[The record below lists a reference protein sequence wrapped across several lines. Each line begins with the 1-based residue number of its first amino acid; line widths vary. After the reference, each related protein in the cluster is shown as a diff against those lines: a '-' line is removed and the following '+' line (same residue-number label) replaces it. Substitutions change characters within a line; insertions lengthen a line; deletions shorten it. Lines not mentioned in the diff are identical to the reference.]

1 VALALAFAA
10 GLHLWAGKEV
20 ALTFLTGYVIE
31 ESLSVDNIFVIV
43 LIFDYFRVPRICQHR
58 VLFYGILG
66 ALIMRGLFIG
76 LGAVLIAQ
84 FHWILYIF
92 GAMLV
97 ITGVRMAFRADDEFN
112 GDDNPVVKVVRRF
125 MPISKSYQGKHFF
138 TMEAGQRVAT
148 PLLLV
153 LVLVEVTDLIFAVDS
168 IPAIF
173 GVTQD
178 PFIVFTSNIFAI
190 LGLRSLYFL
199 LAAVVDR
206 FYLLK
211 YGLAL
216 ILTFSRSAYLACLI
230 VSGLF
235 VLWKFNA
242 RSFSVALLAPMGFLV
257 HRALSSVAL
266 ERTTRHQVVAE
277 RIFDEMERGLSR
289 LLGTLQGR
297 GSALAAQ
304 PVLEQGREMGA
315 AKGARLVCDHLLLD
329 LAEED
334 EGLKRHRADLQKIRA
349 AGNHLTSSCAMSR
362 TPRPRSCMPDVG
374 RLWRRLWPR
383 VWTATCGPRP
393 DQI

>member
-1 VALALAFAA
+1 MIQTNIWFWVGFVGFVLAMLSLDLGVFHRTPHEVRPKEAAIWTGVWVALAMLFAA
-10 GLHLWAGKEV
+10 GLFAIYGHRVG
-20 ALTFLTGYVIE
+20 LTFLTGYVIE

-58 VLFYGILG
+58 VLFYGIVG
-66 ALIMRGLFIG
+66 ALLMRGLFIG
-76 LGAVLIAQ
+76 LGAVLIAK

-112 GDDNPVVKVVRRF
+112 GDDNAVVRLVRRF
-125 MPISKSYQGKHFF
+125 VPISQSFHGKHFF
-138 TMEAGQRVAT
+138 TVEAGQRVAT

-216 ILTFSRSAYLACLI
+216 ILTFVGVKMLTERFFEIDI
-230 VSGLF
+230 VLSLVIILGIL
-235 VLWKFNA
+235 VV
-242 RSFSVALLAPMGFLV
+242 SIVASM
-257 HRALSSVAL
+257 
-266 ERTTRHQVVAE
+266 
-277 RIFDEMERGLSR
+277 I
-289 LLGTLQGR
+289 
-297 GSALAAQ
+297 
-304 PVLEQGREMGA
+304 
-315 AKGARLVCDHLLLD
+315 
-329 LAEED
+329 
-334 EGLKRHRADLQKIRA
+334 
-349 AGNHLTSSCAMSR
+349 
-362 TPRPRSCMPDVG
+362 
-374 RLWRRLWPR
+374 WPR
-383 VWTATCGPRP
+383 RVPVETGANTR
-393 DQI
+393 

>member
-1 VALALAFAA
+1 MIDTNIWFWVGFVGFVLAMLSLDLGVFHKQAHEVRAKEAAIWTGVWVALAMLFAA
-10 GLHLWAGKEV
+10 GLFAIYGHQVG
-20 ALTFLTGYVIE
+20 LTFLTGYVIE
-31 ESLSVDNIFVIV
+31 ESLSIDNIFVIV

-76 LGAVLIAQ
+76 LGAVLIAK

-112 GDDNPVVKVVRRF
+112 GDDNPVVRFVRRF
-125 MPISKSYQGKHFF
+125 IPISQSFQGKHFF
-138 TMEAGQRVAT
+138 TVEAGQRVAT

-216 ILTFSRSAYLACLI
+216 ILTFVGVKMLTERFFEIDIVLSLVIILGILAVAI
-230 VSGLF
+230 VASMIWPKR
-235 VLWKFNA
+235 V
-242 RSFSVALLAPMGFLV
+242 
-257 HRALSSVAL
+257 
-266 ERTTRHQVVAE
+266 
-277 RIFDEMERGLSR
+277 
-289 LLGTLQGR
+289 
-297 GSALAAQ
+297 
-304 PVLEQGREMGA
+304 PVETEP
-315 AKGARLVCDHLLLD
+315 
-329 LAEED
+329 
-334 EGLKRHRADLQKIRA
+334 
-349 AGNHLTSSCAMSR
+349 N
-362 TPRPRSCMPDVG
+362 PR
-374 RLWRRLWPR
+374 
-383 VWTATCGPRP
+383 
-393 DQI
+393 

>member
-1 VALALAFAA
+1 MIQTNIWFWVGFVGFVLAMLSLDLGVFHRTPHEVRPKEAAIWTGVWVALAMLFAA
-10 GLHLWAGKEV
+10 GLFAFYGHQVG
-20 ALTFLTGYVIE
+20 LTFLTGYVIE

-76 LGAVLIAQ
+76 IGAVLIAK

-125 MPISKSYQGKHFF
+125 VPISRSYQGKHFF
-138 TMEAGQRVAT
+138 TVEAGQRVAT

-216 ILTFSRSAYLACLI
+216 ILTFVGVKMLSERFFEIDIVLSLVIILGILAVSI
-230 VSGLF
+230 VASMIWPRR
-235 VLWKFNA
+235 V
-242 RSFSVALLAPMGFLV
+242 P
-257 HRALSSVAL
+257 
-266 ERTTRHQVVAE
+266 AE
-277 RIFDEMERGLSR
+277 R
-289 LLGTLQGR
+289 GTN
-297 GSALAAQ
+297 
-304 PVLEQGREMGA
+304 P
-315 AKGARLVCDHLLLD
+315 
-329 LAEED
+329 
-334 EGLKRHRADLQKIRA
+334 
-349 AGNHLTSSCAMSR
+349 
-362 TPRPRSCMPDVG
+362 
-374 RLWRRLWPR
+374 
-383 VWTATCGPRP
+383 
-393 DQI
+393 

>member
-1 VALALAFAA
+1 MIETNIWFWVGFVGFVLAMLSLDLGVFHRTPHEVRPKEAAIWTGVWVALAMLFAA
-10 GLHLWAGKEV
+10 GLFAIYGHQVG
-20 ALTFLTGYVIE
+20 LTFLTGYVIE

-76 LGAVLIAQ
+76 LGAVLIAK

-125 MPISKSYQGKHFF
+125 MPISQSYQGKHFF
-138 TMEAGQRVAT
+138 TVESGQRVAT

-216 ILTFSRSAYLACLI
+216 ILTFVGVKMLSERFFEIDIVLSLVIILGILAVSI
-230 VSGLF
+230 VASMIWPRR
-235 VLWKFNA
+235 VP
-242 RSFSVALLAPMGFLV
+242 V
-257 HRALSSVAL
+257 
-266 ERTTRHQVVAE
+266 
-277 RIFDEMERGLSR
+277 ERG
-289 LLGTLQGR
+289 
-297 GSALAAQ
+297 A
-304 PVLEQGREMGA
+304 
-315 AKGARLVCDHLLLD
+315 
-329 LAEED
+329 
-334 EGLKRHRADLQKIRA
+334 
-349 AGNHLTSSCAMSR
+349 N
-362 TPRPRSCMPDVG
+362 PR
-374 RLWRRLWPR
+374 
-383 VWTATCGPRP
+383 
-393 DQI
+393 

>member
-1 VALALAFAA
+1 MIQTNIWFWAGFVGFVLAMLALDLGVFHRTPHEVRPKEAAIWTGVWVALAMLFAA
-10 GLHLWAGKEV
+10 GLLAIYGHQV

-58 VLFYGILG
+58 VLFYGIVG
-66 ALIMRGLFIG
+66 ALLMRGLFIG
-76 LGAVLIAQ
+76 LGAVLIAK

-112 GDDNPVVKVVRRF
+112 GDDNAVVRLVRRF
-125 MPISKSYQGKHFF
+125 VPISQSFHGKHFF
-138 TMEAGQRVAT
+138 TVEAGQRVAT

-216 ILTFSRSAYLACLI
+216 ILTFVGVKMLGERFFEIDI
-230 VSGLF
+230 VLS
-235 VLWKFNA
+235 
-242 RSFSVALLAPMGFLV
+242 LV
-257 HRALSSVAL
+257 
-266 ERTTRHQVVAE
+266 
-277 RIFDEMERGLSR
+277 II
-289 LLGTLQGR
+289 LGI
-297 GSALAAQ
+297 LAAAI
-304 PVLEQGREMGA
+304 VASM
-315 AKGARLVCDHLLLD
+315 
-329 LAEED
+329 
-334 EGLKRHRADLQKIRA
+334 I
-349 AGNHLTSSCAMSR
+349 
-362 TPRPRSCMPDVG
+362 
-374 RLWRRLWPR
+374 WPR
-383 VWTATCGPRP
+383 RVPVETGANPR
-393 DQI
+393 